1 MRLGVLGSSDRAAAR
16 AAGLRSVHDGRE
28 AARRDGR
35 TSARGS
41 EHVDRV
47 RQVAQPVQAEIAQA
61 RACGVPAESGAA
73 RVTQIAFTGPW

>member
-1 MRLGVLGSSDRAAAR
+1 LKHQRLGLELAAAGQLVR
-16 AAGLRSVHDGRE
+16 GQHRGRQAE
-28 AARRDGR
+28 VDEL
-35 TSARGS
+35 

-73 RVTQIAFTGPW
+73 RVTQIAFTGPWGSTRRSP